1 MSAGLP
7 GELIRLGQVTGHVEG
22 NGLTSALIYPVPR
35 DLAGGLGWF
44 GTYRDTLLAGLRTY
58 GAIMLRGLPAD
69 PGFLADVVEII
80 GGQLAAYTERST
92 PRTEI
97 APHVYTSTEYPA
109 DQAIPMHNE
118 NSYSDTWPGTLF
130 FLCQTPAESG
140 GATPIA
146 DSRAVLRLIPAE
158 VKQRFADGVLYTR
171 SFREGLGLSWQEAF
185 QTTSRETAEAYCVQH
200 NQEFQWIGD
209 DLRTRHIRPA
219 WQREPHT
226 GSQVWFNQANLFHV
240 SSLDEEIQE
249 VLVAEYGL
257 AALPR
262 NAYLGDGSPIQLA
275 DLDAISTAY
284 AEASLVLPYQPG
296 DIFMIDNMLTAHGR
310 QAYRGPRRVL
320 VAMC

>member
-1 MSAGLP
+1 MDAGLP
-7 GELIRLGQVTGHVEG
+7 GELGRLGPVTGQLAG
-22 NGLTSALIYPVPR
+22 NGLTSALIYSVPQ
-35 DLAGGLGWF
+35 DPAGALGWF
-44 GTYRDTLLAGLRTY
+44 GTYRDVLLAGLRTY
-58 GAIMLRGLPAD
+58 GAILLRGLPVE
-69 PGFLADVVEII
+69 PGFFAGVVEII

-118 NSYSDTWPGTLF
+118 NSYSDTWPATLF

-146 DSRAVLRLIPAE
+146 DSRAVLRLIPGE
-158 VKQRFADGVLYTR
+158 VKERFADGVLYTR

-185 QTTSRETAEAYCVQH
+185 QTTSRETVEVYCVRH
-200 NQEFQWIGD
+200 NQEFEWIGD
-209 DLRTRHIRPA
+209 ELRTRHIRPA

-240 SSLDEEIQE
+240 SSLDEEIRE

-257 AALPR
+257 TGLPR
-262 NAYLGDGSPIQLA
+262 NAYLRDGSPIPAA
-275 DLDAISTAY
+275 DLDAISAAY
-284 AEASLVLPYQPG
+284 DQASLILPYQQG